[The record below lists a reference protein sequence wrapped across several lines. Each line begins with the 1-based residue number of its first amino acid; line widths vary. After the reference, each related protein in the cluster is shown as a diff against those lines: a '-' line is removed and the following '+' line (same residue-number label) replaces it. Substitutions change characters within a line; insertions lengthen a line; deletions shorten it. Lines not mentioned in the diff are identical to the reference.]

1 VGADDGL
8 VRLNERRRKAEAF
21 LGRSDTGEDPEET
34 VQFGNLLNDIFRW
47 IPEERLSLDDILDHP
62 WFTTI

>member
-1 VGADDGL
+1 M
-8 VRLNERRRKAEAF
+8 
-21 LGRSDTGEDPEET
+21 GEDPEET
-34 VQFGNLLNDIFRW
+34 VQFGNLLNGIFRW